1 MADTENKVVEKKVEE
16 KPKPSYAGKKKT
28 NVDVHADHKNVVTAF
43 TTKLAKEKKVKVLGN
58 EGLVPFLGTV
68 FTIHVNGVI
77 VSLPLDGKYHEF
89 PESLAKLLERKL
101 SKISKINLAVNKTT
115 KIY

>member
-1 MADTENKVVEKKVEE
+1 MADT
-16 KPKPSYAGKKKT
+16 KKKT
-28 NVDVHADHKNVVTAF
+28 NIDLNEERKNLASSF
-43 TTKLAKEKKVKVLGN
+43 TTKLSREKKVQVLGN

-68 FTIHVNGVI
+68 FTIHVNGVV

-89 PESLAKLLERKL
+89 PESIAELLQKKL
-101 SKISKINLAVNKTT
+101 SKISKGNLAVNKST

>member
-1 MADTENKVVEKKVEE
+1 MADT
-16 KPKPSYAGKKKT
+16 KKKT
-28 NVDVHADHKNVVTAF
+28 NIDLNEERKNLASSF
-43 TTKLAKEKKVKVLGN
+43 TTKLSREKKVQVLGN

-68 FTIHVNGVI
+68 FTIHVNGVV

-89 PESLAKLLERKL
+89 PASIAELLQKKL
-101 SKISKINLAVNKTT
+101 SKISKGNLAVNKTT

>member
-1 MADTENKVVEKKVEE
+1 MADT
-16 KPKPSYAGKKKT
+16 KKKT
-28 NVDVHADHKNVVTAF
+28 NIDVNVERKNLASAF
-43 TTKLAKEKKVKVLGN
+43 TSKLSKEKKVKVLGN

-68 FTIHVNGVI
+68 FTIHVNGVV

-89 PESLAKLLERKL
+89 PVSIAELLQKKL
-101 SKISKINLAVNKTT
+101 SKISKANLAVNKST

>member
-1 MADTENKVVEKKVEE
+1 MADT
-16 KPKPSYAGKKKT
+16 KKKT
-28 NVDVHADHKNVVTAF
+28 NIDLNEERKNLASSF
-43 TTKLAKEKKVKVLGN
+43 TTKLSKEKKVQVLGN

-68 FTIHVNGVI
+68 FTIHVNGVV

-89 PESLAKLLERKL
+89 PLSIAELLQKKL
-101 SKISKINLAVNKTT
+101 SKISKANLAVNKST

>member
-1 MADTENKVVEKKVEE
+1 MADT
-16 KPKPSYAGKKKT
+16 KKKT
-28 NVDVHADHKNVVTAF
+28 NIDLNEERKNLASSF
-43 TTKLAKEKKVKVLGN
+43 TNKLSKEKKVQVLGN

-68 FTIHVNGVI
+68 FTIHVNGFT

-89 PESLAKLLERKL
+89 PASIAELLQKKL
-101 SKISKINLAVNKTT
+101 SKISKGNLAVNTTT

>member
-1 MADTENKVVEKKVEE
+1 MAT
-16 KPKPSYAGKKKT
+16 KKT
-28 NVDVHADHKNVVTAF
+28 TAEI
-43 TTKLAKEKKVKVLGN
+43 AKEVTKGKETFINKLRKQKKVKVLGN

-68 FTIHVNGVI
+68 FTIHVNGVT

-89 PESLAKLLERKL
+89 PEGIAKLLERKL
-101 SKISKINLAVNKTT
+101 SKIAKINLPVNSTE